1 MSEVRVLP
9 NHPSHGWPWL
19 IIHDLLKSVVTWGC
33 PSVTSPQIINNLATL
48 WLWLP
53 FILGPGWGHLRTWFA
68 KPQGILMT
76 PSSSPKLWST
86 AWTKKKCRCSKS
98 VLIWPV
104 LLNLCSSE
112 YRYRN
117 HQKTWKKI
125 LNTKRSRGL
134 GAIGRLFDSWYY
146 QRALQ
151 ALAACLRNWSGIN
164 DFFQSLNDATAIA
177 CSGPQS
183 EVHEAYMTWAS
194 WQGR

>member
-1 MSEVRVLP
+1 MRKWWWTRVFAVKKIGEISKALWIRLFTTIKRDGSASATQGCSHHRRENTKVEVSEVRVLP
-9 NHPSHGWPWL
+9 NHPSQGWQWL

-76 PSSSPKLWST
+76 PSSSPKLWWT
-86 AWTKKKCRCSKS
+86 AWTKQKCKCSKS

-117 HQKTWKKI
+117 HQKTWKTK
-125 LNTKRSRGL
+125 NTK
-134 GAIGRLFDSWYY
+134 Y
-146 QRALQ
+146 
-151 ALAACLRNWSGIN
+151 
-164 DFFQSLNDATAIA
+164 
-177 CSGPQS
+177 
-183 EVHEAYMTWAS
+183 
-194 WQGR
+194 